1 MRRAKLRP
9 REGGEGCGGL
19 GMQEREE
26 MAGVVMVMEEGK
38 DHGGGFALDERGG
51 GFALDERAPPCHIF
65 PRTKMPLD

>member
-9 REGGEGCGGL
+9 REGGEG
-19 GMQEREE
+19 QE
-26 MAGVVMVMEEGK
+26 MAAVVMVMEEGK
-38 DHGGGFALDERGG
+38 EHGGGFALDERGGGFALEERGG